1 MRDIA
6 VSEGAE
12 VLKPFLG
19 RAIGNVA
26 ILSSVK
32 SEVPSMSDLL
42 GNESDWGS
50 ILLLWLSTNN

>member
-26 ILSSVK
+26 ILSPVK

-42 GNESDWGS
+42 GNESY
-50 ILLLWLSTNN
+50 